1 MTALRGILLGVLGC
15 GWLATAAGAE
25 PLPPDS
31 SRVRQSHR
39 RLVFQFDQRYSVLN
53 GSVVGINGLKVGVE
67 FRGRVRTGL
76 GLYLLSDGVPTDV
89 ALPAHLPAGTRD
101 ELRFRYVAAYGEYVV
116 KGTPR
121 WELSTPTQLGIGRYY
136 ARYEKPDGEVERTP
150 RRLIY
155 MFEPSVAGHVRVFR
169 WVGVGAGGGYRQM
182 LFMNNALESE
192 LNGPIFF
199 GRVKLFLGDLYK
211 IVRGRQR
218 LFSQQGL

>member
-1 MTALRGILLGVLGC
+1 MKVLLRSGFLLALWAGGARPV
-15 GWLATAAGAE
+15 AAHVA
-25 PLPPDS
+25 PPDTS
-31 SRVRQSHR
+31 QVRQSHR
-39 RLVFQFDQRYSVLN
+39 RVVFQFDQRYSLLN
-53 GSVVGINGLKVGVE
+53 GSIVGINGLKAGIE
-67 FRGRVRTGL
+67 WRGRLRTGL
-76 GLYLLSDGVPTDV
+76 GVYLLSDGVPTDV

-116 KGTPR
+116 VGTPR

-136 ARYEKPDGEVERTP
+136 ARYEKPDGAVERTP
-150 RRLIY
+150 KQLIY
-155 MFEPSVAGHVRVFR
+155 ILEPSVAGHVRIFR
-169 WVGVGAGGGYRQM
+169 WIGLGAGGGYRQM
-182 LFMNNALESE
+182 LFQANALESE

>member
-1 MTALRGILLGVLGC
+1 MKVLLGSSLLWVLWAG
-15 GWLATAAGAE
+15 GAGPAAAE
-25 PLPPDS
+25 TPPDT

-39 RLVFQFDQRYSVLN
+39 RVVFQFDQRYSLLN
-53 GSVVGINGLKVGVE
+53 GGIVGINGLKAGIE
-67 FRGRVRTGL
+67 WRGRLRTGL
-76 GLYLLSDGVPTDV
+76 GIYLLSDGVPTDV
-89 ALPAHLPAGTRD
+89 ALPSYLPPGTRD

-116 KGTPR
+116 VGTPR

-136 ARYEKPDGEVERTP
+136 ARYEKPDGQVERTP
-150 RRLIY
+150 KQLIY
-155 MFEPSVAGHVRVFR
+155 ILEPSVAGHVRIFR
-169 WVGVGAGGGYRQM
+169 WVGLGAGGGYRQM
-182 LFMNNALESE
+182 LFQDNALESE